1 MLLRKNPNGRLAF
14 TLIELLVVIAIIA
27 VLIGLLLPAIQKA
40 REAAARMSCS
50 NNLHQIGLA
59 MHSYHDANGRLPPGQ
74 LSQGNP
80 GGFTPTPAWSWCI
93 MICPYLEQGN
103 LVNQLGPDLVNIRN
117 EIAPGVPQGTPP
129 LPSAVNHL
137 DRGLSVFL
145 CPSDGNGLTNNAFAT
160 TIGGVAMTGYAKS
173 NYVIN
178 RRILGPGA
186 QLPTNDGNQVSSLT
200 LTQITDGTSNVILAG
215 ERDYVN
221 NVAGVMLRVGSTAS
235 FEGRAGYGINKKN
248 PANPPNGT
256 LAANSYNERLGFTS
270 LHTGGCN
277 FLRCDGGVWFI
288 TDGVAA
294 DPSQLHSANPLDPAN
309 TTNYTLQLLMDPRDG
324 KVVDLAGIGY

>member
-1 MLLRKNPNGRLAF
+1 MLPHKRPNGRRGF

-27 VLIGLLLPAIQKA
+27 VLIALLLPAVQKV

-74 LSQGNP
+74 LSQGGT

-93 MICPYLEQGN
+93 MIAPYVEQGN
-103 LVNQLGPDLVNIRN
+103 LFNALGPDLINVRS
-117 EIAPGVPQGTPP
+117 ETAPGTPP
-129 LPSAVNHL
+129 GTPPWPPAANRL

-145 CPSDGNGLTNNAFAT
+145 CPSDGNGPTNNAFST
-160 TIGGVAMTGYAKS
+160 TIGGVAMTGYGKS

-178 RRILGPGA
+178 RRVLGPGA
-186 QLPTNDGNQVSSLT
+186 QLPDPDGNAVSSLT

-248 PANPPNGT
+248 PADPPNGT
-256 LAANSYNERLGFTS
+256 AAATSYNERLGFTS

-288 TDGVAA
+288 TNGVAA

-309 TTNYTLQLLMDPRDG
+309 TTNYALQLLMDPRDG
-324 KVVDLAGIGY
+324 KVVDLRGIGY

>member
-1 MLLRKNPNGRLAF
+1 M
-14 TLIELLVVIAIIA
+14 
-27 VLIGLLLPAIQKA
+27 
-40 REAAARMSCS
+40 
-50 NNLHQIGLA
+50 
-59 MHSYHDANGRLPPGQ
+59 
-74 LSQGNP
+74 

-93 MICPYLEQGN
+93 LLCPYLEQSN
-103 LVNQLGPDLVNIRN
+103 LVNQLAPDLVNIHN
-117 EIAPGVPQGTPP
+117 ETAPGTPAGTPP
-129 LPSAVNHL
+129 LPSAAN
-137 DRGLSVFL
+137 GLAKGLPVFL
-145 CPSDGNGLTNNAFAT
+145 CPADGNGPTNNAFST
-160 TIGGVAMTGYAKS
+160 TVAGVAMTGYGKS

-178 RRILGPGA
+178 RRVLGPGA
-186 QLPTNDGNQVSSLT
+186 QLPTNDSNLPTSLT

-221 NVAGVMLRVGSTAS
+221 NVAAVMIRVGSTAS

-248 PANPPNGT
+248 PGNPPNGT
-256 LAANSYNERLGFTS
+256 VAANSYNERLGFTS
-270 LHTGGCN
+270 LHPGGCN

-324 KVVDLAGIGY
+324 KVVDLSGIAF